1 MDGISHYNKKII
13 TSKIEELSEIYSS
26 TIVNGILDAFPN
38 LNDTMV
44 DIIKELSKSSYIDG
58 SVITLNMLIKS
69 E

>member
-58 SVITLNMLIKS
+58 SVITLNILIKS

>member
-13 TSKIEELSEIYSS
+13 TSKIEELSEIYSF

-58 SVITLNMLIKS
+58 SVITLNTLIKS